1 MPGLTLF
8 HPVHTLDQQQ
18 LFPSGTVVTRELLK
32 SCIDSDM
39 TVSYRSHPLIEYG
52 SVRQDLIHFITPPPF
67 NVIFDEPGTLQ
78 EVFGIVEQVSLPI
91 PFLESLDFFRKHD
104 AYTYRHILVV
114 FALSALLTKD
124 LIPQFSDQVRNIST
138 SPIHD
143 IGKISVPLHILKK
156 RTPLTRQE
164 RDILMNH
171 TTAGYVLSCYY
182 LRDTEHSTAIVARD
196 HHERRDGSGHPR
208 GIRLNDLMVEIIAVC
223 DVYDAL
229 ISPRPYRPVSFD
241 NRTALEEITA
251 MAEKNKIGWEVVKA
265 LIARNRKHKP
275 HYGESMV
282 SLEKRGVPPKDNIYG
297 IIDEGED
304 RLS

>member
-8 HPVHTLDQQQ
+8 HPVYTLDQQQ
-18 LFPSGTVVTRELLK
+18 LFPAGTVVTREILK
-32 SCIDSDM
+32 ARIDSDE
-39 TVSYRSHPLIEYG
+39 TVLYKSLSMLQYG
-52 SVRQDLIHFITPPPF
+52 SVKQDLTHLITPPPF
-67 NVIFDEPGTLQ
+67 KIIFNEPGTVH
-78 EVFGIVEQVSLPI
+78 EVFSIMDQVSLPI

-104 AYTYRHILVV
+104 AYTYRHILIV
-114 FALSALLTKD
+114 FALSALLTRD
-124 LIPQFSDQVRNIST
+124 LIPQFNDQIHNIST

-143 IGKISVPLHILKK
+143 IGKVCVPLHILKK
-156 RTPLTRQE
+156 CSPLTRRE

-208 GIRLNDLMVEIIAVC
+208 GIRLNDLMVEIVAVC

-251 MAEKNKIGWEVVKA
+251 MAERNKIGWEVVRA
-265 LIARNRKHKP
+265 LVSHNRKNKP
-275 HYGESMV
+275 HHGESMV
-282 SLEKRGVPPKDNIYG
+282 SLEKRGIPPKSNIYG
-297 IIDEGED
+297 VIDEGGNG
-304 RLS
+304 S